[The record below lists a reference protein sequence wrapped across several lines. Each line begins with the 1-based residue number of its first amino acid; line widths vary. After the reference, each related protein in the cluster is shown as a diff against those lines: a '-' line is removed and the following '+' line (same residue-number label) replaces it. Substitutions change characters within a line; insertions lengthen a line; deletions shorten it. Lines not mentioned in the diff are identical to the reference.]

1 MSSQYEKN
9 TITSM
14 TINAKKEVIEETLIE
29 SIKKVSDNHGIEASI
44 KASRVSWNLSLNFA
58 RIRSMTIT
66 ATTSEIQKDQL
77 GKNIEDTSEPSPIP
91 IRIVDAV

>member
-9 TITSM
+9 TITSI
-14 TINAKKEVIEETLIE
+14 TINAKKEVIEDALIE

-66 ATTSEIQKDQL
+66 AITSEIQKDQF
-77 GKNIEDTSEPSPIP
+77 GKNSEDNNKPSPIP
-91 IRIVDAV
+91 IRIAEVV